1 MSNRIV
7 RCVLLCL
14 VLAACGREP
23 SELDKLRRQVRSV
36 SERAHAVLAAAH
48 TDEELR
54 AARPTLVELQ
64 LELAD
69 LSERIDRLQSQR

>member
-1 MSNRIV
+1 M

-14 VLAACGREP
+14 VLAACGRRP
-23 SELDKLRRQVRSV
+23 SELDKLRSQVQSV
-36 SERAHAVLAAAH
+36 SERAHAVLASAH

-54 AARPTLVELQ
+54 AARPALVELQ

-69 LSERIDRLQSQR
+69 LSDRIDRLQSRR

>member
-1 MSNRIV
+1 M

-23 SELDKLRRQVRSV
+23 SELDKLRRQVKSV
-36 SERAHAVLAAAH
+36 SERAHAVLAGAR

-54 AARPTLVELQ
+54 AARPALVELQ

-69 LSERIDRLQSQR
+69 LSERIDRLQSPR